1 MVRVPGLPAGR
12 GRAPSYAT
20 ARATLTAAVS
30 MAAAMTAA
38 MTANPVAA
46 SPLMHTNFGGESR
59 HAWTASVP
67 APALHG
73 RGVRALSAPILPS
86 GYLTQSE
93 GVITAVRW
101 RYRFARVPPPN
112 LQAYLCNANRCVLL
126 PGAEGKTDA
135 FRGDDAGK
143 GFVFAFRIPGQG
155 PLTPVLQGQASQ
167 VTVSYR

>member
-1 MVRVPGLPAGR
+1 MSGWVS
-12 GRAPSYAT
+12 RAILVVMSMT
-20 ARATLTAAVS
+20 AC
-30 MAAAMTAA
+30 AAASAGG
-38 MTANPVAA
+38 A
-46 SPLMHTNFGGESR
+46 SPLIHTNFGGESR

-126 PGAEGKTDA
+126 PGPEGKTDA
-135 FRGDDAGK
+135 FRGDDADK

>member
-1 MVRVPGLPAGR
+1 MDRMPARPVRWCRALRRPISRPMVAV
-12 GRAPSYAT
+12 AT
-20 ARATLTAAVS
+20 VAAVTVAMM
-30 MAAAMTAA
+30 MAA
-38 MTANPVAA
+38 PVAA
-46 SPLMHTNFGGESR
+46 SPLIHTNFGGESR
-59 HAWTASVP
+59 HAWTASVV

-135 FRGDDAGK
+135 FRGDDADK

>member
-1 MVRVPGLPAGR
+1 MSGWVS
-12 GRAPSYAT
+12 RAIWVVVSMTAT
-20 ARATLTAAVS
+20 ATTATAAG
-30 MAAAMTAA
+30 
-38 MTANPVAA
+38 AA
-46 SPLMHTNFGGESR
+46 SPLMHTNFGGDSR

-73 RGVRALSAPILPS
+73 RGVRALSAPILPT
-86 GYLTQSE
+86 GHLTQSE

-135 FRGDDAGK
+135 FRGDDADK

>member
-1 MVRVPGLPAGR
+1 MSSGWVS
-12 GRAPSYAT
+12 RAIWLVVS
-20 ARATLTAAVS
+20 LTATTTTT
-30 MAAAMTAA
+30 TAA
-38 MTANPVAA
+38 SAGAA
-46 SPLMHTNFGGESR
+46 SPLMHTNFGGDSR

-112 LQAYLCNANRCVLL
+112 LQAYLCNASRCVLL

-135 FRGDDAGK
+135 FRGDDADK

>member
-1 MVRVPGLPAGR
+1 MARMAGR
-12 GRAPSYAT
+12 AFGSIVAIAS
-20 ARATLTAAVS
+20 AAVAVIS
-30 MAAAMTAA
+30 PA
-38 MTANPVAA
+38 VAA
-46 SPLMHTNFGGESR
+46 SSLMHTNFGGDSR
-59 HAWTASVP
+59 HAWTASVS
-67 APALHG
+67 APALYG

-86 GYLTQSE
+86 GYLAQAE

-126 PGAEGKTDA
+126 PGPEGKTDA
-135 FRGDDAGK
+135 FRGDDADK

-167 VTVSYR
+167 ITVSYR

>member
-1 MVRVPGLPAGR
+1 ML
-12 GRAPSYAT
+12 S
-20 ARATLTAAVS
+20 
-30 MAAAMTAA
+30 MTATV
-38 MTANPVAA
+38 TATGVAA
-46 SPLMHTNFGGESR
+46 SPLIHTNFGGDSR

-126 PGAEGKTDA
+126 PGPEGKTDA
-135 FRGDDAGK
+135 FRGDDADK

-155 PLTPVLQGQASQ
+155 PLTPVLQGQTSQ
-167 VTVSYR
+167 VTVNYR

>member
-1 MVRVPGLPAGR
+1 MSGRVSRPI
-12 GRAPSYAT
+12 
-20 ARATLTAAVS
+20 AVLLS
-30 MAAAMTAA
+30 MMAAAIAPA
-38 MTANPVAA
+38 VDA
-46 SPLMHTNFGGESR
+46 SPLIHTNFGGDSR

-126 PGAEGKTDA
+126 PGPEGKTDA
-135 FRGDDAGK
+135 FRGDDADK